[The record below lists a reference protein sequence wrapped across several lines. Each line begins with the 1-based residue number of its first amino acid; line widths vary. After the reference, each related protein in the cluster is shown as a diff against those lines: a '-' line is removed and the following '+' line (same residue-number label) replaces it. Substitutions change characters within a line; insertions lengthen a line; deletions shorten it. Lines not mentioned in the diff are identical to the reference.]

1 MEFSEEKYTEMIEK
15 LFLRFPSFQK
25 AGATAYKPGIANMEF
40 IDQLM
45 GHPHR
50 NYKIIHVAGT
60 NGKGS
65 VSNMLASAL
74 SACGLK
80 VGLYTSPH
88 IGDFRERIRV
98 VEIAMGDAHAMTCG
112 DGMGLSSSKEQTYA
126 NRLVSKEWVW
136 QFMEQWRDTFDHL
149 DLSFFEIT
157 TIMALQW
164 FADEKV
170 DVVVL
175 ETGLGGR
182 LDSTN
187 IVTPV
192 LSIIT
197 NIGLDHC
204 DMLGETLPEIAFE
217 KSGII
222 KPRVPVVVGESHPET
237 APVFERKVL
246 YTNLQEPCFM
256 GSRPEIMSLLTFAD
270 QIQPPMWEEHESIL
284 ARMDLQ
290 GAYQKNNLRTVLA
303 ALAVL
308 GSTWSTFTAKLHQ
321 VPSNSWVSGALS
333 QQYCTRSIVDALINT
348 SKRTGFRGRWEKLS
362 ENPLTICDIGHNEH
376 GLRHNFAQLETM
388 LSEGKCTDLI
398 IVYGSVADKDVDAVL
413 HLMPKN
419 ATYIFTQAQSK
430 RALGADKIFEK
441 FLSAGGDMT
450 KVHVVPQV
458 CDAVAKAM
466 DIASGLSGRPLI
478 YIGGSTYVVS
488 EAVALE
494 W

>member
-15 LFLRFPSFQK
+15 LFMRFPSFQK
-25 AGATAYKPGIANMEF
+25 AGASAYKPGIANMEF

-50 NYKIIHVAGT
+50 SYKIIHVAGT

-74 SACGLK
+74 SACGLR

-88 IGDFRERIRV
+88 ILDFRERMRV
-98 VEIAMGDAHAMTCG
+98 VEIAAG
-112 DGMGLSSSKEQTYA
+112 
-126 NRLVSKEWVW
+126 RLVSKKWVW
-136 QFMEQWRDTFDHL
+136 DFMEQWRETFDHL

-170 DVVVL
+170 DMVVL

-192 LSIIT
+192 LSVIT

-204 DMLGETLPEIAFE
+204 DMLGESLAEIAFE
-217 KSGII
+217 KAGII
-222 KPRVPVVVGESHPET
+222 KPRVPVVIGESHPET
-237 APVFERKVL
+237 VPVFERKVL
-246 YTNLQEPCFM
+246 YTNLPEPSFM
-256 GSRPEIMSLLTFAD
+256 GNRAAIMSLLTFAD
-270 QIQPPMWEEHESIL
+270 QIEPSLWDEYEDIL
-284 ARMDLQ
+284 ALMDLQ
-290 GAYQKNNLRTVLA
+290 GAYQKKNLRTVLA
-303 ALAVL
+303 ALDTIAHDIIGKPCAIPQKNSVS
-308 GSTWSTFTAKLHQ
+308 STLLPENRARYIKQAIIHTA
-321 VPSNSWVSGALS
+321 S
-333 QQYCTRSIVDALINT
+333 
-348 SKRTGFRGRWEKLS
+348 RTGFRGRWEKLS
-362 ENPLTICDIGHNEH
+362 NSPLTICDIGHNEH
-376 GLRHNFAQLETM
+376 GLRHNFAQLQAM
-388 LSEGKCTDLI
+388 LDQGKCTDLI

-413 HLMPKN
+413 HLMPQN
-419 ATYIFTQAQSK
+419 AIYIFTQAQSK
-430 RALGADKIFEK
+430 RALPAEKICEK
-441 FLSAGGDMT
+441 FLASGRSAVNVYVEPM
-450 KVHVVPQV
+450 VA
-458 CDAVAKAM
+458 DAVAKAKE
-466 DIASGLSGRPLI
+466 IAYGLSAPLI

-488 EAVALE
+488 EAVALG